1 MTVKEL
7 ITVLQTFNPDLP
19 VYTLENTGYDEWEW
33 TPMTQP
39 PIKDII
45 DGSMNPEQIGK
56 EAIFL

>member
-7 ITVLQTFNPDLP
+7 ITILQTFNPDLP
-19 VYTLENTGYDEWEW
+19 VYTLENIGYDEWAW

-45 DGSMNPEQIGK
+45 DESMNPEQVGK

>member
-7 ITVLQTFNPDLP
+7 ITILETFNPDLP
-19 VYTLENTGYDEWEW
+19 VYTLENTGYDEFEW

-39 PIKDII
+39 PIKDSIYE
-45 DGSMNPEQIGK
+45 SMNTEQTSK